1 MLRTIKRQAGGT
13 ATTKT
18 GFKTTTKGTPV
29 IINGKTVYLSDD
41 EYKAKYPTLATVSKK
56 DPELYIKPP
65 LKEVEVVATKPSWMK
80 NREEAEKLPEYSFD
94 KFKENVLPNW
104 AGALGVT
111 KDTMSDETK
120 QQRQDW
126 IDKNYVAPKLFA
138 ENKGYYEYSD
148 KEKEILDKSNLPD
161 WLKRKEQ
168 DITNTSNKLQK
179 EKGVIGSLRTPE
191 DMAKVANAT
200 QYRFNTGNKVIDT
213 VNPLTGLAGMATNLG
228 NARLD
233 VKKGNTGKAFAS
245 IITPVIAGAAF
256 NLAGKQSNAQFV
268 ADNLSPIPVNADKVV
283 QSVRNY
289 TKSIPKPLLRNIGN
303 RKLVDQVIKGELRL
317 PRLQQTS
324 NTDLNIPTTE
334 ELRTMIQNRES
345 SLNRNPLP
353 NSGTD
358 NIDYHQLRNTPSTY
372 NRQTSTT
379 QNIDYTRTANT
390 NIDTERFSR
399 ELSALNPNLET
410 LTTRLRTTTP
420 TTNLVEESK
429 NYVKNLVNEAN
440 DVFKTNFESGKSNR
454 HYFVDDTPDKSGSLT
469 TYYID
474 ANGVKQAMGSIN
486 LSTFKNK
493 QSNGA
498 FNVNRLID
506 FPTTLL
512 PSGSPYKKGVS
523 YDMSQVFNDLQKQKG
538 VGFYSSISHTKAGEK
553 RYLGN
558 LLTGKVKVSDRFNNP
573 HDIKVMN
580 KELEKAKK
588 EFNLSSGQRPTE
600 EQIEKFKKNVSSLK
614 NINLSNFNYVKPSQI
629 RYKYLKLGGK
639 KYKYFL

>member
-29 IINGKTVYLSDD
+29 IIDGKTVYLSDE
-41 EYKAKYPTLATVSKK
+41 EYKAKYPTIATVSKK

-138 ENKGYYEYSD
+138 ENKGYYEYTD
-148 KEKEILDKSNLPD
+148 KEREILDKSNLPD

-168 DITNTSNKLQK
+168 DIINTSNKLQK

-213 VNPLTGLAGMATNLG
+213 INPLTGLASMATNLG

-233 VKKGNTGKAFAS
+233 LKKGNTGKAFAS
-245 IITPVIAGAAF
+245 VITPVIAGAAF

-289 TKSIPKPLLRNIGN
+289 TKSIPKPLLKSTGN
-303 RKLVDQVIKGELRL
+303 RKLVNQVNKNELSL
-317 PRLQQTS
+317 PQAS
-324 NTDLNIPTTE
+324 NTRIQIQEISPSRPVSQDVTNSEKQLNEGKKYIDDL
-334 ELRTMIQNRES
+334 
-345 SLNRNPLP
+345 
-353 NSGTD
+353 
-358 NIDYHQLRNTPSTY
+358 IDETNEKYK
-372 NRQTSTT
+372 
-379 QNIDYTRTANT
+379 AN
-390 NIDTERFSR
+390 
-399 ELSALNPNLET
+399 
-410 LTTRLRTTTP
+410 
-420 TTNLVEESK
+420 
-429 NYVKNLVNEAN
+429 Y
-440 DVFKTNFESGKSNR
+440 ESGKADKY
-454 HYFVDDTPDKSGSLT
+454 YFIDKTPNPEKSFN

-474 ANGVKQAMGSIN
+474 NNGIKVHMGEVKYNPYRNKKDNGSFDIIR
-486 LSTFKNK
+486 TK
-493 QSNGA
+493 
-498 FNVNRLID
+498 D
-506 FPTTLL
+506 FTTDKL
-512 PSGSPYKKGVS
+512 PDNNSAKKGSS
-523 YDMSQVFNDLQKQKG
+523 YKMTEVLNDIQKEKG
-538 VGFYSSISHTKAGEK
+538 GVIYTSKGHSPEGVR
-553 RYLGN
+553 RYVDN
-558 LLTGKVKVSDRFNNP
+558 LFAGKVKVSDSHNDPF
-573 HDIKVMN
+573 DVEIMN
-580 KELEKAKK
+580 RELEKAKK
-588 EFNLSSGQRPTE
+588 DFNLLPGQRATKS
-600 EQIEKFKKNVSSLK
+600 QIEEFIKRVEIGDYKKPGNYFPVRPSS
-614 NINLSNFNYVKPSQI
+614 I
-629 RYKYLKLGGK
+629 RYKYLKVGGK